1 MSMPQHKHTQL
12 NVSNT
17 AHIKQQQQPASHYL
31 LSQLNSLPKNMLV
44 LSSNTEQQYPIHNVV
59 YTICTQLKLKI
70 NVEKIQ
76 TTKSNTRK
84 APNAIKD
91 TLLAEESSHN
101 QVQLK
106 QLNLNFRLTKRFRY
120 SRIQRCNNISIS
132 VFVFCVSWY

>member
-17 AHIKQQQQPASHYL
+17 AHIKHQQPASHYL
-31 LSQLNSLPKNMLV
+31 LSQLKFF
-44 LSSNTEQQYPIHNVV
+44 TKKYARIEQQYPIHNVV

-132 VFVFCVSWY
+132 GFVFCVSWY